1 MMDKQYA
8 IAVMTIILGF
18 GVNQAGNSDAFLNGL
33 GIGIIGMGLVWVA
46 IRLIKEL
53 KKNEV
58 KISRNKKYYEL
69 ARGIK
74 SCQEKATLR
83 LESNQR

>member
-8 IAVMTIILGF
+8 IAVMTIILGL
-18 GVNQAGNSDAFLNGL
+18 GVNQAGSSDAFLNGL

-58 KISRNKKYYEL
+58 KIS
-69 ARGIK
+69 
-74 SCQEKATLR
+74 
-83 LESNQR
+83 

>member
-8 IAVMTIILGF
+8 IAVTVIILGL
-18 GVNQAGNSDAFLNGL
+18 GVNQAGNSDSFLNGL
-33 GIGIIGMGLVWVA
+33 GIGIIVMGVIWVA

-58 KISRNKKYYEL
+58 KIS
-69 ARGIK
+69 
-74 SCQEKATLR
+74 
-83 LESNQR
+83 

>member
-8 IAVMTIILGF
+8 IAVTLIILGL
-18 GVNQAGNSDAFLNGL
+18 GVNQAGNSESFLNGL

-58 KISRNKKYYEL
+58 KVS
-69 ARGIK
+69 
-74 SCQEKATLR
+74 
-83 LESNQR
+83 